1 MEKTKVFYAT
11 ARSKVW
17 NYDYSLPAKLEEL
30 LLKVD
35 LSKYIAPKDKVAI
48 KTHFGSHG
56 AFRIVRPVFIR
67 KIVNAVKAAGGKPF
81 VTDTTRIES
90 LDYLE
95 VAAENGLTH
104 LTCGAPVLIADGIK
118 GMDATPVKVEGAKH
132 IQEISVA
139 NGILQADAMI
149 VVSHFKGHLQAGFGG
164 AIKNIGMGGVSPK
177 TLEGKNN
184 RGRLHSVD
192 DKLPAWDKT
201 KCTWC
206 GRCGAIC
213 PTEAITIIGRDI
225 YEINDEACWRCGR
238 CARICKDKAL
248 DMPITSERLNTHI
261 IEASKAVMST
271 FKPKKV
277 IFINF
282 MLEMQPE
289 CDCMPMA
296 DVPVVN
302 DQGIAVSD
310 DPVAVDQACIDI
322 VSKARPLPDS
332 LASDMGLTEAGDTF
346 GSVNKKETRL
356 SLEIGEKMGLGSR
369 SYELVPVKKKT
380 ATSEPEE
387 WE

>member
-1 MEKTKVFYAT
+1 MEKAKVYFAD
-11 ARSKVW
+11 ARSKIW

-30 LLKVD
+30 LDKVD
-35 LSKYIAPKDKVAI
+35 LSKYISPKDKVAV
-48 KTHFGSHG
+48 KTHFGSQG

-67 KIVNAVKAAGGKPF
+67 KIVDAVKAVKGKPF

-90 LDYLE
+90 LDYLD
-95 VAAENGLTH
+95 VAAYNGLTH

-118 GMDATPVKVEGAKH
+118 GQDATSVKVEGHKH
-132 IQEISVA
+132 ISEISVA
-139 NGILQADAMI
+139 NGIYYADAMI

-177 TLEGKNN
+177 THDGKNN

-192 DKLPAWDKT
+192 DKLPAWDKK
-201 KCTWC
+201 KCTLC
-206 GRCGAIC
+206 KRCEAIC
-213 PTEAITIIGRDI
+213 PTEAIKITGKNLEMI
-225 YEINDEACWRCGR
+225 DEACWRCGR
-238 CARICKDKAL
+238 CARICQEKAL

-271 FKPKKV
+271 FKAKKV

-282 MLEMQPE
+282 MIEMQPE

-302 DQGIAVSD
+302 DQGTALSD

-322 VSKARPLPDS
+322 VAKATPLPDS
-332 LASDMGLTEAGDTF
+332 LASDMGVTEPGDTF
-346 GSVNKKETRL
+346 GAVNKRETKL
-356 SLEIGEKMGLGSR
+356 SLEIGEKMGLGTR
-369 SYELVPVKKKT
+369 KYELITIKKKT
-380 ATSEPEE
+380 KRSNPEE

>member
-1 MEKTKVFYAT
+1 MEKAKVYFAD
-11 ARSKVW
+11 ARSKIW

-30 LLKVD
+30 LEKVD
-35 LSKYIAPKDKVAI
+35 LSKYISPKDKVAV
-48 KTHFGSHG
+48 KTHFGSQG

-67 KIVNAVKAAGGKPF
+67 KIVDAVKCQKAKPF

-95 VAAENGLTH
+95 VAAYNGLTH
-104 LTCGAPVLIADGIK
+104 LSCGAPVIIADGIK
-118 GMDATPVKVEGAKH
+118 GMDSTPVKVEGHKH
-132 IQEISVA
+132 ISEISVA
-139 NGILQADAMI
+139 NAIYHADAMI

-177 TLEGKNN
+177 THDGKNN

-192 DKLPAWDKT
+192 DKLPAWDKA
-201 KCTWC
+201 KCTLC
-206 GRCGAIC
+206 RRCEAIC
-213 PTEAITIIGRDI
+213 PTEAVIIKGKNI
-225 YEINDEACWRCGR
+225 EIIDEACWRCGR
-238 CARICKDKAL
+238 CARICKEKAL

-282 MLEMQPE
+282 MIEMQPE

-302 DQGIAVSD
+302 DQGIALSD
-310 DPVAVDQACIDI
+310 DPVAVDQACINI
-322 VSKARPLPDS
+322 VAKAKPLPDS
-332 LASDMGLTEAGDTF
+332 LASDLDIAEAGDTF
-346 GSVNKKETRL
+346 GAVNRVETKL

-369 SYELVPVKKKT
+369 KYELIKINKKT
-380 ATSEPEE
+380 KKSKPEE